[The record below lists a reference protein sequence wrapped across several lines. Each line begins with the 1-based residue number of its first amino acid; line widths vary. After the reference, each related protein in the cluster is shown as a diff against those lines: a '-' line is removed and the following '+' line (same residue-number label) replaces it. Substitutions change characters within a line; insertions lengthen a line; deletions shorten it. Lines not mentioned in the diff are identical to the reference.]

1 MAASSRLEPLA
12 QRQWETIQQDRIPEY
27 AKEQIKAGR
36 WSNEEAMAKA
46 TEEFENLLPDGVKTA
61 KNHVYGII
69 DQANDGIVGYLWY
82 VEREKAGKPCVFI
95 CDLRV
100 FEAYRRQG
108 VASSALRALEDLV
121 QQKHGTVRIELH
133 VFGNNHAARAL
144 YETISY
150 EETNVLMAKD
160 IA

>member
-1 MAASSRLEPLA
+1 MATSIELKPLA
-12 QRQWETIQQDRIPEY
+12 QRQWETILQDRIPEY
-27 AKEQIKAGR
+27 AEEQIKASR
-36 WSNEEAMAKA
+36 WSAEEALPKA
-46 TEEFENLLPDGVKTA
+46 TEEFETLLPDGIRTA
-61 KNHVYGII
+61 TNHVLGII
-69 DQANDGIVGYLWY
+69 DSASSETTGYLWY
-82 VEREKAGKPCVFI
+82 VEREKAGKPCIFI

-100 FEAYRRQG
+100 FKAYRRQG